1 MMTPTTSTIQPI
13 PMNRRSL
20 ADNDKANVERAF
32 RRALAENLM
41 AYPLT
46 DGRWQC
52 KSYALNIKGPA
63 PLDVECEC
71 ADAVY
76 RERLCKHA
84 ACVVFCRL
92 YGFVPCPPLGT
103 DGQSRLPGCV
113 EDFTARLIEQSGS
126 VAA

>member
-1 MMTPTTSTIQPI
+1 MVTSMTDHV
-13 PMNRRSL
+13 RSL
-20 ADNDKANVERAF
+20 DSGGKANLERAF

-52 KSYALNIKGPA
+52 KSYALNVKGPA

-92 YGFVPCPPLGT
+92 YGFVPCPPLGHE
-103 DGQSRLPGCV
+103 GKSRLPDCV
-113 EDFTARLIEQSGS
+113 EDFTARLMEQTG
-126 VAA
+126 AAAA